1 MSGHVAGDA
10 VLNMP
15 DFVCRARRHTT
26 NRARR
31 ATNGVLQPAAQ
42 RASVTKRG
50 MPKVRCF
57 ATSFAR
63 QHTGLLD
70 GGGGQ
75 LLRLFDDHLDD
86 LDDGA
91 EYLSQEDGN
100 RYRVA
105 KRQRQRSRRQ
115 MGWAANLLGQQE
127 TDKLGRDRRN
137 QRNKQSRDKYRE

>member
-1 MSGHVAGDA
+1 MPWHVAGDA
-10 VLNMP
+10 VLDMP
-15 DFVCRARRHTT
+15 NFVRRARRHAT

-31 ATNGVLQPAAQ
+31 ATDSVLQPTAQ

-50 MPKVRCF
+50 MPKVRRF

-63 QHTGLLD
+63 QHSSLLD

-75 LLRLFDDHLDD
+75 LLRLFDDHLDN
-86 LDDGA
+86 LDDSA
-91 EYLSQEDGN
+91 EYLTQEDGN

-105 KRQRQRSRRQ
+105 KRQRQRGRRQ
-115 MGWAANLLGQQE
+115 MGRAADLLGQQE

-137 QRNKQSRDKYRE
+137 QRHQQSRDKYGE

>member
-15 DFVCRARRHTT
+15 DFMRRSGRHTA

-31 ATNGVLQPAAQ
+31 ATDSVLQTAAQ

-50 MPKVRCF
+50 MPKVRRF

-63 QHTGLLD
+63 QHTGLFD

-91 EYLSQEDGN
+91 EYLSQEDRH

-105 KRQRQRSRRQ
+105 KCQRQRRRRQ
-115 MGWAANLLGQQE
+115 MGWATDLFGQQE

-137 QRNKQSRDKYRE
+137 QRNQ